1 MEFTFEKELKSQMRG
16 IGIPM
21 PQLCLY
27 VLKICLQQVRARKKK
42 WLPWR
47 P

>member
-21 PQLCLY
+21 PRILNLY
-27 VLKICLQQVRARKKK
+27 VFKIQ
-42 WLPWR
+42 
-47 P
+47 